1 MPNQEPIYKIEPY
14 KIPDRKNRKLN
25 PGEISNFTNIYVE
38 KEKKKKEED
47 GLIIGKPKKMTQ
59 VKLMQKEFYSQQDL
73 IVKKIIDLNLKDKP
87 KNDEPSLSAWE
98 LEMQQREAAQ
108 LQKQKESEVIS
119 IDKRIENLA
128 LSREELLYKQFDI
141 KFPRKNNKK

>member
-87 KNDEPSLSAWE
+87 KND
-98 LEMQQREAAQ
+98 
-108 LQKQKESEVIS
+108 
-119 IDKRIENLA
+119 
-128 LSREELLYKQFDI
+128 
-141 KFPRKNNKK
+141 